1 MYMETDQKNPVFPDE
16 LPENS
21 QNLTNHDDEI
31 QTLAAS
37 DPINPNNRVS
47 LGRDNTNEAIQAF
60 PIYKNRGNRVT
71 SVCNPGTTTYFDPLT
86 NLIRVATHAMNP
98 DAFPSN
104 DVSRL
109 FFEDN
114 QSGLVTLIP
123 GTVEYFTV
131 TPGVRI
137 FVTAVAG
144 QKIYINS

>member
-1 MYMETDQKNPVFPDE
+1 METAQTTPVFPDE

-21 QNLTNHDDEI
+21 QELTNQDDEI
-31 QTLAAS
+31 QTLKAA

-60 PIYKNRGNRVT
+60 PIYKDRGNRVT
-71 SVCNPGTTTYFDPLT
+71 RVCNPGTTTYFDPMT
-86 NLIRVATHAMNP
+86 NLIRVATNAMNP
-98 DAFPSN
+98 DAFPA
-104 DVSRL
+104 DEVSRL
-109 FFEDN
+109 FFDDN
-114 QSGLVTLIP
+114 PSGAVTLIP

-137 FVTAVAG
+137 YVTAVAG